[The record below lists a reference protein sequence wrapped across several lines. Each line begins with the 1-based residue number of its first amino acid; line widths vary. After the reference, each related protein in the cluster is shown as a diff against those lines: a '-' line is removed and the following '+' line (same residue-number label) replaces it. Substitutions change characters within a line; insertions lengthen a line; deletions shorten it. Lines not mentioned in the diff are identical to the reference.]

1 MPVEASPD
9 IHQGNL
15 VLAGNNVTTIE
26 NMRFDIN
33 GSIVIIENA
42 TLILR
47 NAVLNITQTAG
58 DQFNMTLKNA
68 LNGFPRLIVE
78 NGTITSGYRFQVHA
92 QSSSLVNAT
101 KLSTASSIVF
111 NMYSTSSAFV
121 SDSMIAE
128 MLDYWSLQQTS
139 SLTASNSSFYQLG
152 SWDTTTVNLTN
163 CTIQSLQAIGNTKS
177 SATNCTA
184 DRASVQVWHTSFS
197 ATGLNP
203 GFFGYWNFK
212 LNNSVLAGGSAPNF
226 TLVNT
231 QVNNWALE
239 TRGTSNG
246 TVSGSQLYDLTTRE
260 TSVCYLNDTPT
271 ANLHP
276 YSSSSV
282 WFVNA
287 TAVLFPAYEQARIYY
302 CWYLDVHAVDSIG
315 QDVPS
320 ANVTVAYPN
329 STVCGS
335 VLTDSGGKARF
346 MLVEKMKN
354 ATGTYPVG
362 IYSVNATYLTYSDST
377 TVEMLGNQQAI
388 LTFTGLVIPEFPSL
402 LLVLPLLSIAALLTT
417 ARHRRKQLE
426 RR

>member
-9 IHQGNL
+9 IYQGNL

-26 NMRFDIN
+26 NMQFDIN
-33 GSIVIIENA
+33 GSIVVIENA

-68 LNGFPRLIVE
+68 LSGFPRLIVE
-78 NGTITSGYRFQVHA
+78 NSTITSGYRFQVNA

-101 KLSTASSIVF
+101 RLLTAARIVF

-121 SDSMIAE
+121 SDSMIGE
-128 MLDYWSLQQTS
+128 MSDYWSLQQSS
-139 SLTASNSSFYQLG
+139 SLTASNSSFYQLA
-152 SWDTTTVNLTN
+152 SWDLTKVNLAN
-163 CTIQSLQAIGNTKS
+163 CTIQLFQAIGTTES
-177 SATNCTA
+177 SATDCTA
-184 DRASVQVWHTSFS
+184 NRASMTIWDTDFS

-203 GFFGYWNFK
+203 GLFGYWNFK
-212 LNNSVLAGGSAPNF
+212 LNNSVLAGDFAPNF

-231 QVNNWALE
+231 QVNNWVLE

-260 TSVCYLNDTPT
+260 TSVCYLDDTPT
-271 ANLHP
+271 ASLHP
-276 YSSSSV
+276 YGNSSV
-282 WFVNA
+282 WLVNA
-287 TAVLFPAYEQARIYY
+287 TAVLFTAYDQARIYY

-315 QDVPS
+315 QDVHS

-335 VLTDSGGKARF
+335 VLTDSGGKSRF
-346 MLVEKMKN
+346 TLVEKIKN

-362 IYSVNATYLTYSDST
+362 IYSVNATYLTYSNST
-377 TVEMLGNQQAI
+377 TVEMLGNQQAT
-388 LTFTGLVIPEFPSL
+388 LTFTGVIIPEFPSL
-402 LLVLPLLSIAALLTT
+402 LLVLPPLTIAALLTT
-417 ARHRRKQLE
+417 ARHRKRRVE